1 MGRGLRLLP
10 DVALEALV
18 SNGVLPTECGDRS
31 VSMGCP
37 VPGTLLNSHYLLLP
51 WLVKHNP
58 RNMHEKGRPAREEV
72 SPKPPREV
80 PTVSPAPGGGA
91 RPAGVCGP

>member
-18 SNGVLPTECGDRS
+18 SNGVLPTVWGQEREHGLR
-31 VSMGCP
+31 
-37 VPGTLLNSHYLLLP
+37 VPGTLLNSHCLLLP

-72 SPKPPREV
+72 SPKPPRKC
-80 PTVSPAPGGGA
+80 PP
-91 RPAGVCGP
+91 

>member
-18 SNGVLPTECGDRS
+18 SNGVLPRVWGQEREHGLR
-31 VSMGCP
+31 
-37 VPGTLLNSHYLLLP
+37 VPGTLLNSHCLLLP

-72 SPKPPREV
+72 SPKPPRKC
-80 PTVSPAPGGGA
+80 PP
-91 RPAGVCGP
+91 